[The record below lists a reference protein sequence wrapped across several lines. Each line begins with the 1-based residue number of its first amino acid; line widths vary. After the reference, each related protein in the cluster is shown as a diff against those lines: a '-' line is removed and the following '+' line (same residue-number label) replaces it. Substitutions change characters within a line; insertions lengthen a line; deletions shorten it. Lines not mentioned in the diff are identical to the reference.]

1 MEREIDKEK
10 LALMDVLISRSEH
23 GFKIS
28 LYRKPT
34 FTELYLNF
42 VLHQSKRKSKKKDC
56 PKPTISSKCHVAI
69 QGHMNKKWSV

>member
-42 VLHQSKRKSKKKDC
+42 VLHQSKRKSKKRIVRSLQYRVNVMWRSRD
-56 PKPTISSKCHVAI
+56 I
-69 QGHMNKKWSV
+69 